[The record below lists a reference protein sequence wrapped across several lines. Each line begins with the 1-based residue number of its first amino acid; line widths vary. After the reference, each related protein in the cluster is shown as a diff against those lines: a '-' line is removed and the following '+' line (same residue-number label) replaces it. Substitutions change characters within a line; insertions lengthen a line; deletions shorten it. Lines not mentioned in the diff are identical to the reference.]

1 MQLSLKNVQPSPRS
15 DKQTTFLEGN
25 RQRISGLSM
34 FSYFICLGSDTYGLL
49 ISSMAYGR
57 ETNAGRPI
65 DTWEKWVDNFFLPVL
80 ELFSIYFTL
89 GSQLYT
95 AGLHPKRTS
104 LKFLKLFA
112 KFNVI
117 PLTVTSCWAM
127 FIKFH
132 TFLVINFN
140 NNNIQQQQQHF
151 TYRTKLTITSCWC
164 KLWRNLDSQFEAANW
179 PL

>member
-25 RQRISGLSM
+25 RQRISGLPM

-89 GSQLYT
+89 GSQLYSRPASKT
-95 AGLHPKRTS
+95 NEFKISKIIRQIQRNS
-104 LKFLKLFA
+104 IDCYKLLG
-112 KFNVI
+112 NVHQI
-117 PLTVTSCWAM
+117 PYIFSHQ
-127 FIKFH
+127 F
-132 TFLVINFN
+132 
-140 NNNIQQQQQHF
+140 QQQQHF